1 MKKGLC
7 AIGEALIDFIPQEKG
22 CRLKD
27 VVYFQRVAGGAPA
40 NVAGACAKLGGLSR
54 MITQLGKDA
63 FGDYI
68 IESLEKAGIDTGY
81 ILRTVDA
88 DTALAFV
95 SLAADGNRDFQF
107 YRRNSADLMLSP
119 KQISKEMLKDCG
131 ISHFCSVSLVE
142 SAMKHAHEKLI
153 RYAHE
158 EKLLVCFDPN
168 LRFSLWNDKDALYQS
183 VHEFMPY
190 ADILKISDD
199 ELSFITGKTSIEE
212 SLEDLLKDQTRLVI
226 YTKGKEGVC
235 AYTNTCKV
243 EVFGLDVECTDTTGA
258 GDSFIGAFL
267 YCLLRDEIQT
277 LDVLTESQLY
287 KYLNFANAY
296 AAYTITQ
303 AGALDAMADA
313 ETFAKFRTEMKLSSD
328 FDVK

>member
-7 AIGEALIDFIPQEKG
+7 AIGEALIDFIPEEKG

-27 VVYFQRVAGGAPA
+27 VGHFQRVAGGAPA

-54 MITQLGKDA
+54 MITQLGADA

-68 IESLEKAGIDTGY
+68 VECLEKAGIDTDY
-81 ILRTVDA
+81 ILRTANA

-95 SLAADGNRDFQF
+95 SLTADGNRDFQF

-119 KQISKEMLKDCG
+119 KHIKKEMLKDCG
-131 ISHFCSVSLVE
+131 ILHFCSVSLVE
-142 SAMKHAHEKLI
+142 SPMKHAHETLI

-158 EKLLVCFDPN
+158 EQLLVCFDPN
-168 LRFSLWNDKDALYQS
+168 LRFSLWSDKTALYQS
-183 VHEFMPY
+183 VHEFMPH
-190 ADILKISDD
+190 ADILKISDE
-199 ELSFITGKTSIEE
+199 ELSFITGKTNIEDA
-212 SLEDLLKDQTRLVI
+212 LDDLLKGQTKLVI

-235 AYTNTCKV
+235 AYTKTCKA
-243 EVFGLDVECTDTTGA
+243 EAAGLEVECRDATGA

-267 YCLLRDEIQT
+267 YCLLRDEVQSI
-277 LDVLTESQLY
+277 DALTQAQLY
-287 KYLNFANAY
+287 EYLSFANAY
-296 AAYTITQ
+296 AAYTVTQ

-313 ETFAKFRTEMKLSSD
+313 QTFAKFRSAFKL
-328 FDVK
+328 